1 MAFQTVQIMFKA
13 KDHLLPG
20 SIQKLFTKKEG
31 GYNLRGNLN
40 FKTLSV
46 HSTRRSFCV
55 SVYGVTLWNSLN
67 VELTERPNIKQFKK
81 RYKEICLLRYRNQK
95 GVYISPCSLFIYLF
109 IYLFVC
115 LFIYLLP
122 LLLIFHGCL
131 QLYNCL

>member
-1 MAFQTVQIMFKA
+1 MVFQTVQIMFKA

-31 GYNLRGNLN
+31 GYNLRGNIN

-67 VELTERPNIKQFKK
+67 VELTERPMS
-81 RYKEICLLRYRNQK
+81 LMRYRNQK
-95 GVYISPCSLFIYLF
+95 GVYISPCSLFILFYLF
-109 IYLFVC
+109 IYLFIWLFVC

-122 LLLIFHGCL
+122 
-131 QLYNCL
+131 